1 MTRSP
6 PGVAPSS
13 RLASHSCPMISD
25 TERLRLNPC
34 LPVEQNSQAR
44 VQPAWV
50 EMHRVPRLVSGM
62 NTASIAL
69 PLPTSSSHLRVPSRA
84 RLSLP
89 ERLLAEACEEGGEPF
104 AVQIEEIDAHLTGK
118 DL

>member
-6 PGVAPSS
+6 PGVAPNS

-34 LPVEQNSQAR
+34 LPVEQNWQAR
-44 VQPAWV
+44 VQPACV
-50 EMHRVPRLVSGM
+50 EMHKLPRLVSGM
-62 NTASIAL
+62 NTASTAL

-84 RLSLP
+84 TLSLTI
-89 ERLLAEACEEGGEPF
+89 LGGETC
-104 AVQIEEIDAHLTGK
+104 AVD
-118 DL
+118 